1 MKKNKT
7 LFKTACILIILCGV
21 GHTCY
26 ELFGPKDPVVFK
38 SINNLAV
45 SLPGGNEARLTSVL
59 LGISVL
65 MGTMLVGIGTINL
78 SLTSLFNAKIPNK
91 IIVTNIIISSII
103 LLISINF
110 RLIPPIF
117 FIGLA
122 LIFFLIT
129 LFKNKKVIHEN

>member
-91 IIVTNIIISSII
+91 ILIYLIKHLSDTSKNSANIYCCY
-103 LLISINF
+103 
-110 RLIPPIF
+110 
-117 FIGLA
+117 
-122 LIFFLIT
+122 FLVS
-129 LFKNKKVIHEN
+129 LWQ